1 MYNRRFGVT
10 VRLSV
15 FRVPARVL
23 IGRDS
28 DCRLGRVHL
37 CGAASVVPTKDA
49 RHQTCRS
56 GDDALRVTVSSV
68 RDKRRRRRRRIG
80 RIASMPRGA
89 DGDTRDGATDAGRG
103 RVGRNAVR
111 SARAGRAY
119 SAASWYFLILAILA
133 WCPRGARP
141 PTRDRRPPASSVHG
155 RSFELPQA
163 GHTAPQCADRASARI
178 VYRFAADPPRAAAVA
193 EDRGSGIFRL
203 GVGHCA
209 RLLPRVHAF
218 PENYGVNVGRRCYGD
233 AGRRTTPVDTY
244 RVYRVPTPATGYRPA
259 GAFALTRIPLKIT
272 WPMSTCNSWYLLV
285 NEQKER
291 ACRRHSRALSLVN
304 AIQCAMSLRFLTVS
318 WFGSPLRICP

>member
-1 MYNRRFGVT
+1 MTTRYALPLA
-10 VRLSV
+10 RLET
-15 FRVPARVL
+15 
-23 IGRDS
+23 RD
-28 DCRLGRVHL
+28 D
-37 CGAASVVPTKDA
+37 
-49 RHQTCRS
+49 
-56 GDDALRVTVSSV
+56 DDAAVSAVS
-68 RDKRRRRRRRIG
+68 RRCPAARTGTRGTERR
-80 RIASMPRGA
+80 
-89 DGDTRDGATDAGRG
+89 TRDGDASD
-103 RVGRNAVR
+103 GRNAVR

-218 PENYGVNVGRRCYGD
+218 PEITELTSDVDVTTRVDGRRRSIPYV
-233 AGRRTTPVDTY
+233 P
-244 RVYRVPTPATGYRPA
+244 RVPRRRLERRLVRRALVGPHLPHGRQREQLHRFPRREEPLITFLSFPIFPLSFVTEESRELCGAPGAGTPALIKS
-259 GAFALTRIPLKIT
+259 LTPPT
-272 WPMSTCNSWYLLV
+272 ETP
-285 NEQKER
+285 
-291 ACRRHSRALSLVN
+291 
-304 AIQCAMSLRFLTVS
+304 
-318 WFGSPLRICP
+318 

>member
-28 DCRLGRVHL
+28 DCRLACT
-37 CGAASVVPTKDA
+37 CGASVFRRRMRDTRLA
-49 RHQTCRS
+49 GGS

-141 PTRDRRPPASSVHG
+141 PTRDRRSPASSVHG

-218 PENYGVNVGRRCYGD
+218 PDITELTSDVDVTATRVDGRR
-233 AGRRTTPVDTY
+233 RSIRTACT
-244 RVYRVPTPATGYRPA
+244 AYRPRLPGTNRPA
-259 GAFALTRIPLKIT
+259 ANVANVYWVVANVYLQ
-272 WPMSTCNSWYLLV
+272 LLV
-285 NEQKER
+285 
-291 ACRRHSRALSLVN
+291 
-304 AIQCAMSLRFLTVS
+304 LT
-318 WFGSPLRICP
+318 GQ

>member
-28 DCRLGRVHL
+28 DCRLACT
-37 CGAASVVPTKDA
+37 CGASVFRRRMRDTRLAGAVTTRYALPLARLETRDDDDAAVSAVSRRCPAARTGTRGTERRTRDGDASVGTRSVPLALAGHTRLLPGTSSSSLSSLGA
-49 RHQTCRS
+49 RGGR
-56 GDDALRVTVSSV
+56 GRRRVTV
-68 RDKRRRRRRRIG
+68 
-80 RIASMPRGA
+80 
-89 DGDTRDGATDAGRG
+89 AG
-103 RVGRNAVR
+103 
-111 SARAGRAY
+111 
-119 SAASWYFLILAILA
+119 
-133 WCPRGARP
+133 
-141 PTRDRRPPASSVHG
+141 PASSVHG

-218 PENYGVNVGRRCYGD
+218 PEITELTSDVDVTTRVDGRRRSIRTACP
-233 AGRRTTPVDTY
+233 RTTGPGY
-244 RVYRVPTPATGYRPA
+244 TGYEPGPRA
-259 GAFALTRIPLKIT
+259 G
-272 WPMSTCNSWYLLV
+272 
-285 NEQKER
+285 
-291 ACRRHSRALSLVN
+291 
-304 AIQCAMSLRFLTVS
+304 
-318 WFGSPLRICP
+318 

>member
-1 MYNRRFGVT
+1 MTTRYALPLA
-10 VRLSV
+10 RLET
-15 FRVPARVL
+15 
-23 IGRDS
+23 RD
-28 DCRLGRVHL
+28 D
-37 CGAASVVPTKDA
+37 DMDD
-49 RHQTCRS
+49 
-56 GDDALRVTVSSV
+56 DDAAVSAVS
-68 RDKRRRRRRRIG
+68 RRCPAARTGTRGTERR
-80 RIASMPRGA
+80 
-89 DGDTRDGATDAGRG
+89 TRDGDASD
-103 RVGRNAVR
+103 GRNAVR

-218 PENYGVNVGRRCYGD
+218 PEITELTSDVDVTTRVDGRRRSIPYV
-233 AGRRTTPVDTY
+233 P
-244 RVYRVPTPATGYRPA
+244 RVPRTTPATGLRRPR
-259 GAFALTRIPLKIT
+259 AFLTILYVFRLKNHVG
-272 WPMSTCNSWYLLV
+272 PMSTCNSWYLLI

>member
-28 DCRLGRVHL
+28 DCRLACT
-37 CGAASVVPTKDA
+37 CGASVFRRRMRDTRLAGAVTTRYALPLA
-49 RHQTCRS
+49 RLETRDD
-56 GDDALRVTVSSV
+56 DDAPPYRPC
-68 RDKRRRRRRRIG
+68 
-80 RIASMPRGA
+80 IASMPRGA

-178 VYRFAADPPRAAAVA
+178 VYDLRPIRRAPRRSRRIGDRAFFGWALAIAHDCYHGYTLFRKITELTSDVDVTATRVDGRRRSIRTACTAYRPRLPGTAPRA
-193 EDRGSGIFRL
+193 RS
-203 GVGHCA
+203 H
-209 RLLPRVHAF
+209 
-218 PENYGVNVGRRCYGD
+218 
-233 AGRRTTPVDTY
+233 
-244 RVYRVPTPATGYRPA
+244 
-259 GAFALTRIPLKIT
+259 
-272 WPMSTCNSWYLLV
+272 
-285 NEQKER
+285 
-291 ACRRHSRALSLVN
+291 
-304 AIQCAMSLRFLTVS
+304 LREFH
-318 WFGSPLRICP
+318 

>member
-28 DCRLGRVHL
+28 DCRLACT
-37 CGAASVVPTKDA
+37 CGASVFRRRMRDTRLAGAVTTRYALPLA
-49 RHQTCRS
+49 RLETRDD
-56 GDDALRVTVSSV
+56 DDAPPYRPC
-68 RDKRRRRRRRIG
+68 
-80 RIASMPRGA
+80 IASMPRGA

>member
-1 MYNRRFGVT
+1 
-10 VRLSV
+10 
-15 FRVPARVL
+15 
-23 IGRDS
+23 
-28 DCRLGRVHL
+28 
-37 CGAASVVPTKDA
+37 
-49 RHQTCRS
+49 
-56 GDDALRVTVSSV
+56 
-68 RDKRRRRRRRIG
+68 
-80 RIASMPRGA
+80 MPRGA

-119 SAASWYFLILAILA
+119 SNSAASWYFLILAILA

-218 PENYGVNVGRRCYGD
+218 PEITELTSDVDVTTRVDGRRRSIRTACP
-233 AGRRTTPVDTY
+233 RTTGPGY
-244 RVYRVPTPATGYRPA
+244 TGYDLRTRPA
-259 GAFALTRIPLKIT
+259 GGLIVTRIPLK
-272 WPMSTCNSWYLLV
+272 NHVANVYLQLLV
-285 NEQKER
+285 
-291 ACRRHSRALSLVN
+291 
-304 AIQCAMSLRFLTVS
+304 LT
-318 WFGSPLRICP
+318 GQ

>member
-28 DCRLGRVHL
+28 DCRLACT
-37 CGAASVVPTKDA
+37 CGASVFRRRMRDTRLAGAVTTRYALPLA
-49 RHQTCRS
+49 RLET
-56 GDDALRVTVSSV
+56 
-68 RDKRRRRRRRIG
+68 RDERRRRRIG
-80 RIASMPRGA
+80 RVSRRCPAARTGTRGTERR
-89 DGDTRDGATDAGRG
+89 TRDGDASD
-103 RVGRNAVR
+103 GRNAVR

-218 PENYGVNVGRRCYGD
+218 PEITELTSDVDVTTRVDGRRRSIRTACP
-233 AGRRTTPVDTY
+233 RTTGPGY
-244 RVYRVPTPATGYRPA
+244 TGYTNPGPRA
-259 GAFALTRIPLKIT
+259 G
-272 WPMSTCNSWYLLV
+272 
-285 NEQKER
+285 
-291 ACRRHSRALSLVN
+291 
-304 AIQCAMSLRFLTVS
+304 
-318 WFGSPLRICP
+318 

>member
-218 PENYGVNVGRRCYGD
+218 PEITELTSDVDVTTRVDGRRRSIRTACP
-233 AGRRTTPVDTY
+233 RTTGPGY
-244 RVYRVPTPATGYRPA
+244 TGYEPGPRA
-259 GAFALTRIPLKIT
+259 G
-272 WPMSTCNSWYLLV
+272 
-285 NEQKER
+285 
-291 ACRRHSRALSLVN
+291 
-304 AIQCAMSLRFLTVS
+304 
-318 WFGSPLRICP
+318 

>member
-1 MYNRRFGVT
+1 MCGTAPGDCVQPSVWCYSSVVGISCAGACFNRP
-10 VRLSV
+10 RL
-15 FRVPARVL
+15 
-23 IGRDS
+23 
-28 DCRLGRVHL
+28 RLPTRVHL
-37 CGAASVVPTKDA
+37 RRFRVPTKDA

-218 PENYGVNVGRRCYGD
+218 PEITELTSDVDVTTRVDGRRRSIRTACP
-233 AGRRTTPVDTY
+233 RTTGPGY
-244 RVYRVPTPATGYRPA
+244 TGYEPGPRA
-259 GAFALTRIPLKIT
+259 G
-272 WPMSTCNSWYLLV
+272 
-285 NEQKER
+285 
-291 ACRRHSRALSLVN
+291 
-304 AIQCAMSLRFLTVS
+304 
-318 WFGSPLRICP
+318 